1 MKGTRLYL
9 IVQTALCV
17 LLTVLL
23 AASAIELYREG
34 TAHRAEKPL
43 EWIYTREKAAEGF
56 VSVAPLFLLFLGLT
70 AAGLFFGPAQQVV
83 VRRKDKPAGAA
94 KINRELLASRLLLPA
109 RAVKRMRTTLVLAA
123 VALIA
128 AGVLNGSARDVFYK
142 AVKICTECVGLG

>member
-17 LLTVLL
+17 LLMVLL

-43 EWIYTREKAAEGF
+43 EWIYTRGKAAEGF

-70 AAGLFFGPAQQVV
+70 AAGFFFGPAQQVAV
-83 VRRKDKPAGAA
+83 QEKDTTAGAV
-94 KINRELLASRLLLPA
+94 KINQELLASHSLLPA
-109 RAVKRMRTTLVLAA
+109 KAVKRMRAALILAA
-123 VALIA
+123 VVFIA

-142 AVKICTECVGLG
+142 AVKICTECIGLG